1 MSVRIRLK
9 KMGRLHRPFF
19 RVNACDIRAPRD
31 GKVLECL
38 GTYDPLE
45 KDESKRVTIK
55 RDRAVWWI
63 DQGAQPT
70 ETVWSLLKK
79 IGIHPRAK
87 GQQKRK
93 TSSEVSAEVQ
103 D

>member
-1 MSVRIRLK
+1 VSVRIRLK
-9 KMGRLHRPFF
+9 RMGRLNRPYF

-31 GKVLECL
+31 GRVLECL

-45 KDESKRVTIK
+45 EDQSKGVSIK
-55 RDRAVWWI
+55 RERVVWWI

-79 IGIHPRAK
+79 IGIYPRTKGRQKKSSSAK
-87 GQQKRK
+87 
-93 TSSEVSAEVQ
+93 VSGESQ
-103 D
+103 S